1 MTPAEGTQAVV
12 AVKSTDNAPWRVEQT
27 LSIREGDEARLTP
40 VIYADGQNC
49 ESALPSLLINGK
61 TISCNHHGKPW
72 VWLVMEPI
80 AHDYNNAANCIPISA
95 GCVQPLSYRRRELAD
110 LHGRDVVATS
120 ELVKLLGLG
129 THWIA
134 IESDSHD
141 KTELIATKGRPAPF
155 QFIVRRNDSY
165 VGYLTERLGLP
176 FVYLPS
182 LTPAGE
188 HQTDAGLGADCVA
201 LVIYGQRRLGRKI
214 PYMAPTAL
222 KRYTT
227 LVARDGA
234 GEQPVAEGDILHFG
248 FQTAVVSSDRQRLG
262 LLDDEDRII
271 HTYHSYAEEVSFAS
285 LRYGKSPFEVRR
297 WNLEW

>member
-1 MTPAEGTQAVV
+1 
-12 AVKSTDNAPWRVEQT
+12 
-27 LSIREGDEARLTP
+27 
-40 VIYADGQNC
+40 
-49 ESALPSLLINGK
+49 
-61 TISCNHHGKPW
+61 
-72 VWLVMEPI
+72 MEPL
-80 AHDYNNAANCIPISA
+80 AHDYNNVATCIPVSA
-95 GCVQPLSYRRRELAD
+95 GCVQPISYRRRELAD
-110 LHGRDVVATS
+110 LHGREEIATS

-134 IESDSHD
+134 IEYDPHD
-141 KTELIATKGRPAPF
+141 KTDHTETKERPAPF

-165 VGYLTERLGLP
+165 VGYLTERLGVP

-182 LTPAGE
+182 LTPAGK

-227 LVARDGA
+227 LVARDDA

-248 FQTAVVSSDRQRLG
+248 FQTAVVSSDRQRPG
-262 LLDDEDRII
+262 LLDDEDRVI
-271 HTYHSYAEEVSFAS
+271 HTYHGYAEEVPFAS
-285 LRYGKSPFEVRR
+285 LRYGKSPFEARR
-297 WNLEW
+297 WKSEW